1 MSNKI
6 TIWFWFFF
14 LNKKILIRLK
24 SWTDRLT
31 IVNFTSY
38 NKNQINWQRKGKKQ
52 VRETVLLMT
61 LTLEGSPKL
70 SWHEEIKTNLIFT
83 FFSLFFSRKVCK
95 CKS

>member
-1 MSNKI
+1 MI
-6 TIWFWFFF
+6 LIFFF
-14 LNKKILIRLK
+14 NKKILIRLK

-52 VRETVLLMT
+52 VREIVLLMT

-83 FFSLFFSRKVCK
+83 FFLSFFRGKFVSVKVK
-95 CKS
+95 WKK